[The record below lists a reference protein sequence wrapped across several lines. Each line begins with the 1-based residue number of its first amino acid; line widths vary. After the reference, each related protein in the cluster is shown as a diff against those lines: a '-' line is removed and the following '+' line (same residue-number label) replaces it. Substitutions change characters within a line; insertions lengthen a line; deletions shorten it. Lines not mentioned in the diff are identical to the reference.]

1 MARLTVLE
9 EAHLRNQLVFI
20 RNGIN
25 HLPNRAE
32 HCLSRENRAKTEK
45 QGQDPN
51 KAKEAFAQ
59 GIKFKEVPNTQ

>member
-9 EAHLRNQLVFI
+9 EANLCNQLVFI

-25 HLPNRAE
+25 HLSNRAE
-32 HCLSRENRAKTEK
+32 QCFSRENRAKTEK

-51 KAKEAFAQ
+51 TANEALAQ